1 MYGSP
6 LVSVYSGAMIGRRP
20 GGWSCCCELVDRERG
35 TWLRKGLFGRSGSA
49 GVSPELVA
57 FLRMLSQNF
66 IEEFKF
72 LHVFSFV
79 CLAYDQLRPGILSF
93 CNSLLLLR
101 FTGYVVFL
109 VQFCFWQR
117 IRSCLLHPAWF
128 FWRSQTWNKKES
140 PALEPLW
147 NPLTNSWSYGLVGI
161 SLVCASAKEIHR
173 SVFFNVYFS
182 VFLCF
187 LHLNRCDTSN
197 IFATRH
203 PWLRAPTK
211 TPSAW
216 VTTSSSMF

>member
-66 IEEFKF
+66 IEVFKF

-117 IRSCLLHPAWF
+117 IRSCFVAP
-128 FWRSQTWNKKES
+128 
-140 PALEPLW
+140 
-147 NPLTNSWSYGLVGI
+147 
-161 SLVCASAKEIHR
+161 CM
-173 SVFFNVYFS
+173 
-182 VFLCF
+182 VFLDKLCIHQTQPDLKQEGIAGLGAF
-187 LHLNRCDTSN
+187 EILWQ
-197 IFATRH
+197 TRG
-203 PWLRAPTK
+203 PM
-211 TPSAW
+211 
-216 VTTSSSMF
+216 V

>member
-66 IEEFKF
+66 IEVFKF

-117 IRSCLLHPAWF
+117 IRSCFVAP
-128 FWRSQTWNKKES
+128 
-140 PALEPLW
+140 
-147 NPLTNSWSYGLVGI
+147 
-161 SLVCASAKEIHR
+161 CM
-173 SVFFNVYFS
+173 
-182 VFLCF
+182 VFLDKLCIHQTQPDLKQEGIAGLGAFVKSSDKLVVLWSSRYFTRLCLSERDPQECF
-187 LHLNRCDTSN
+187 L
-197 IFATRH
+197 
-203 PWLRAPTK
+203 
-211 TPSAW
+211 
-216 VTTSSSMF
+216 